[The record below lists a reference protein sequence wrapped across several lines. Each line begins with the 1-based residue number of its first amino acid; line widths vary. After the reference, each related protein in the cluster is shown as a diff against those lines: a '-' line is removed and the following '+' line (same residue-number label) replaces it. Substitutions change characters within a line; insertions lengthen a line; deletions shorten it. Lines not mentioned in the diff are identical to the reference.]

1 MIPCYVKL
9 TVMLTGEPIW
19 INMANKTTMVP
30 SERSGTA
37 ILHQGTQVIVR
48 EPAEEVHRLVR
59 EELAVCAAHAWGAIQ
74 AEERVVVNR

>member
-1 MIPCYVKL
+1 MIPCYIKL

-30 SERSGTA
+30 SDRSGTA

-48 EPAEEVHRLVR
+48 EIPEEVHRLVR
-59 EELAVCAAHAWGAIQ
+59 EELAGCAVHAWMAIQ
-74 AEERVVVNR
+74 AEERVTVNR

>member
-30 SERSGTA
+30 SDRSGTA
-37 ILHQGTQVIVR
+37 ILHQGTQVIVK
-48 EPAEEVHRLVR
+48 ESAEEVHRLVR

-74 AEERVVVNR
+74 AEERVMVNR